1 MKFMERDDRNA
12 LRSERE
18 LRKKYLKQF
27 AKKNEKKTTTNSLSP
42 GFEKFKRESV
52 MASHALLGFHNDR
65 KPAKSMSSAKDN
77 KKLSV
82 ASAY

>member
-27 AKKNEKKTTTNSLSP
+27 AKKTKTTTNSLSP

-52 MASHALLGFHNDR
+52 MASQSLLGFQNDR
-65 KPAKSMSSAKDN
+65 RPAKSMSSAKDN